1 MTGQETSAL
10 VNNEKS
16 ANIVATKNGY
26 TNGNASTVESQA
38 TKQER
43 GKPLRQIL
51 AAFVSNIGTINT
63 GFAFGFSAV
72 VIPQLKA
79 ADSVLPIDESQ
90 ASWVASLSAAS
101 TPVGCILSGY
111 LMDNWG
117 RKKTLIITEVPLIL
131 GWLLIAF
138 ATNIYMIYIG
148 RLLVGL
154 GSGMVGAPARVY
166 TSEVTQPHLRG
177 MLTALASIG
186 ISLGVLIQYTLGSFV
201 TWQVLAGV
209 STIVPIAALGL
220 MIFMP
225 ETPNFLIGKQKPEKA
240 TKSLAK
246 LRGSTFNVEHEVQQL
261 QNFANKNHTN
271 VKMTGKETLA
281 AIMSPSALKPFGI
294 LFLYFMIYQFS
305 GVNTITFYAVEIF
318 QDSGTTMDKNM
329 CTIVLG
335 VVRLIF
341 TIIACIALRKCG
353 RRPLTFV
360 SGIGCGVSMIGLGV
374 YLYYKHQWEHAEP
387 PIEPVNTWFPVACIF
402 VFTITCTLGFLVVPW
417 VMIGEL
423 YPQKVRGIIGG
434 MTTCS
439 AHIFVFTVVKTY
451 PFLSSVIYQHGVFML
466 YGCISLI
473 GCIFFYKCLPE
484 TKGKSLQEIED
495 YFSGRIKTLK
505 TKKGA
510 SVLPNYD
517 NNLNNT
523 KPPIIS
529 VEKDKLLS

>member
-10 VNNEKS
+10 VNNSKTPS
-16 ANIVATKNGY
+16 IVATKNGY
-26 TNGNASTVESQA
+26 TNASAVESQT
-38 TKQER
+38 TKQNR

-51 AAFVSNIGTINT
+51 AAFISNIGTINT

-79 ADSVLPIDESQ
+79 PDSVLPIDESQ
-90 ASWVASLSAAS
+90 ASWVASLSSAS

-111 LMDNWG
+111 LMDRWG
-117 RKKTLIITEVPLIL
+117 RKKTLIVTEVPLIL
-131 GWLLIAF
+131 GWLMIAF
-138 ATNIYMIYIG
+138 ATDIYMIYIG

-201 TWQVLAGV
+201 RWQVLAGV
-209 STIVPIAALGL
+209 STIVPILALGL

-246 LRGSTFNVEHEVQQL
+246 LRGSTYDVEGEVDQL

-271 VKMTGKETLA
+271 VKMTTKETLA

-294 LFLYFMIYQFS
+294 LFLYFMMYQFS

-318 QDSGTTMDKNM
+318 QDSGTQMDKNM

-335 VVRLIF
+335 VVRLAF
-341 TIIACIALRKCG
+341 TIIACIALRRCG
-353 RRPLTFV
+353 RRPLTFI

-374 YLYYKHQWEHAEP
+374 YLYYKYQWDHADP

-439 AHIFVFTVVKTY
+439 AHIFVFIVVKTY
-451 PFLSSVIYQHGVFML
+451 PFLASVLYQHGTFML
-466 YGCISLI
+466 YGCISLT

-510 SVLPNYD
+510 TALPNYD

-523 KPPIIS
+523 KPPTIT
-529 VEKDKLLS
+529 VEKDKLLSS